1 MDFKK
6 TQGPMI
12 LLDTTYQRLSLAL
25 KIDTDFQKRI
35 KIFKANG
42 NKKKKR
48 KKPGAAMFILD
59 KIEL

>member
-1 MDFKK
+1 
-6 TQGPMI
+6 MI

>member
-1 MDFKK
+1 
-6 TQGPMI
+6 MI
-12 LLDTTYQRLSLAL
+12 LLDTTYQRLTLAL

-42 NKKKKR
+42 NQKKKKR